1 MQYVLMLHAPHTN
14 AKTDILAQQQLL
26 AMILMSAME
35 LQLNVLPIQFVRT
48 HPDRTH
54 VTATRDMRRIKLA
67 TA

>member
-1 MQYVLMLHAPHTN
+1 MLHAPHTN

-35 LQLNVLPIQFVRT
+35 QLNVLPIQFVRT

>member
-1 MQYVLMLHAPHTN
+1 MLHAPHTN
-14 AKTDILAQQQLL
+14 AKTDILAPQQLL

-35 LQLNVLPIQFVRT
+35 LHLQLNVLPIQFVRT

-54 VTATRDMRRIKLA
+54 VTATRDMRKIKLA